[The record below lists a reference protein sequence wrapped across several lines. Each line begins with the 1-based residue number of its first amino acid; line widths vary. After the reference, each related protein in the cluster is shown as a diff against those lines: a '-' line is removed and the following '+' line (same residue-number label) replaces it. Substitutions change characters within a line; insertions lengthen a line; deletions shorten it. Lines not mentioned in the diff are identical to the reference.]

1 MGVSPDVFREQPER
15 ERDHYKR
22 ALDEIARGVPRK
34 DEWDSAADF
43 MKHVATVLDRY
54 EIERPNHYEQ
64 P

>member
-1 MGVSPDVFREQPER
+1 MFREQPER